1 MLKVPFS
8 SVIINIL
15 IIYATERS
23 IMEIWDLYDENRNK
37 LNKTHARGITM
48 EKNTYHLVVN
58 IFITNEKG
66 ELLISQRHPQ
76 KTFPLQ
82 WEGCGGSVVRG

>member
-1 MLKVPFS
+1 
-8 SVIINIL
+8 
-15 IIYATERS
+15 
-23 IMEIWDLYDENRNK
+23 MEIWDLYDENRNK